1 MEPHPIV
8 DARDPKAKPTL
19 FAGAVEGHVLVKN
32 VQNALPLKKPK
43 LLNIFGYDVKAP
55 DTFNPTGGPL
65 GWIVGGS
72 AINSSQIRD
81 FFLSNYSGPVPN
93 IARGGT
99 IISGSGSG
107 AVTPGYISSP
117 FDALNQRAYADDTAL
132 FWDFDSQNPN
142 IVVVADG
149 CLVFINAYASEAF
162 DRPSIDDD
170 YSDTLINNVA
180 SKCANTMV
188 IMHNAGIRIVDKFVD
203 HPNVTA
209 IIYAHLPGQ
218 DSGRALVSL
227 LYGDENFSGKLPYTV
242 ARKQS
247 DYGHLLHPSQPEPP
261 FTDFPQSNFT
271 EGVYIDYLAFQKK
284 NITPQYEFGFG
295 LSYTTFQYSNMQIKK
310 SAPEA
315 YNAAY
320 PSGVIQQGGH
330 VDLWAD
336 LVEVTVQ
343 VENTGKVAGAEVVQ
357 LYLERMDNVKWLRGF
372 EKIVLAPGQ
381 SETVTLKL
389 NRRDL
394 SDWDVVA
401 QDWKLA
407 EGDIH
412 LFVGASVREIRLQ
425 CSLIL

>member
-1 MEPHPIV
+1 
-8 DARDPKAKPTL
+8 
-19 FAGAVEGHVLVKN
+19 VKN

-142 IVVVADG
+142 IVVVADA

>member
-1 MEPHPIV
+1 M
-8 DARDPKAKPTL
+8 
-19 FAGAVEGHVLVKN
+19 
-32 VQNALPLKKPK
+32 
-43 LLNIFGYDVKAP
+43 
-55 DTFNPTGGPL
+55 
-65 GWIVGGS
+65 
-72 AINSSQIRD
+72 
-81 FFLSNYSGPVPN
+81 
-93 IARGGT
+93 
-99 IISGSGSG
+99 
-107 AVTPGYISSP
+107 
-117 FDALNQRAYADDTAL
+117 
-132 FWDFDSQNPN
+132 
-142 IVVVADG
+142 
-149 CLVFINAYASEAF
+149 
-162 DRPSIDDD
+162 
-170 YSDTLINNVA
+170 
-180 SKCANTMV
+180 
-188 IMHNAGIRIVDKFVD
+188 
-203 HPNVTA
+203 
-209 IIYAHLPGQ
+209 
-218 DSGRALVSL
+218 
-227 LYGDENFSGKLPYTV
+227 